1 MSGASFI
8 MSAIELAFASRGPEM
23 TAAVATKPNPIAIAL
38 SQQIEDSHR
47 AMTQTKA
54 ELLSAIQTFDELAL
68 AIECGSTTTAHFL
81 MRRLG
86 VSSSTAHEYVSVAH
100 RLRPFQYL
108 HTHFTEGALS
118 YSVVRLLLKYMTPEN
133 ERELVDLALGMGFHE
148 LECALAGKKP
158 QDGEGE
164 DSPQYYLSLHKRD
177 NGDIAFHGNMN
188 AADGAAFVAALK
200 IGEIAYCN
208 LDEVLEDL
216 DPEVEGEINIA
227 LERAEEVEE
236 NRPARKTVSGYG
248 LPIGRMLLRALMGI
262 VHMARTTPRNTLTT
276 PGAHV
281 NILATP
287 DGRGYMPNNVG
298 APSKAIASL
307 LANAD
312 IRLSTV
318 NSNGLVINTGRK
330 QRLAT
335 NGQVN
340 ALLAM
345 WGGQCAAPGC
355 THTRFIEIHH
365 IEDWASGGLTDLE
378 NLLPLCSACHSL
390 VTEGYLQTL
399 KEHSDI
405 HFVYRDGTRFVS
417 TNYSLPRRDDIR
429 RTMEEC
435 NWSFSD

>member
-1 MSGASFI
+1 M
-8 MSAIELAFASRGPEM
+8 
-23 TAAVATKPNPIAIAL
+23 
-38 SQQIEDSHR
+38 
-47 AMTQTKA
+47 
-54 ELLSAIQTFDELAL
+54 
-68 AIECGSTTTAHFL
+68 
-81 MRRLG
+81 
-86 VSSSTAHEYVSVAH
+86 
-100 RLRPFQYL
+100 
-108 HTHFTEGALS
+108 
-118 YSVVRLLLKYMTPEN
+118 VRLLLKYMTIEN

-188 AADGAAFVAALK
+188 AADGAAFIAALK

-365 IEDWASGGLTDLE
+365 IEDWATGGLTDLE

-417 TNYSLPRRDDIR
+417 TNYSLPKRNDTM

-435 NWSFSD
+435 NWSFND

>member
-23 TAAVATKPNPIAIAL
+23 TAAVATESNPLAIAL

-47 AMTQTKA
+47 AMTQSKA

-100 RLRPFQYL
+100 RLRPFRYL
-108 HTHFTEGALS
+108 HKHFTAAALS
-118 YSVVRLLLKYMTPEN
+118 YSVVRLLLKYMTTEN
-133 ERELVDLALGMGFHE
+133 ECELVDLALGMGFHE

-188 AADGAAFVAALK
+188 AADGAGFIAALK

-318 NSNGLVINTGRK
+318 NSDGLIINTGRK

-365 IEDWASGGLTDLE
+365 IEDWATGGLTDLE

>member
-47 AMTQTKA
+47 AMTQSKA

-216 DPEVEGEINIA
+216 DPEVNEEINIA
-227 LERAEEVEE
+227 LERAEEAEE

-365 IEDWASGGLTDLE
+365 IEDWATGGLTDLE

-417 TNYSLPRRDDIR
+417 TNYSLPKRNDTM

-435 NWSFSD
+435 NWSFND

>member
-1 MSGASFI
+1 MSGAGFI

-23 TAAVATKPNPIAIAL
+23 TAAVATESNPLAIAL

-47 AMTQTKA
+47 AMTQSKA

-68 AIECGSTTTAHFL
+68 AIECGSSTTAHFL

-100 RLRPFQYL
+100 RLRPFRYL
-108 HTHFTEGALS
+108 HKHFTAAALS
-118 YSVVRLLLKYMTPEN
+118 YSVVRLLLKYMTIEN

-188 AADGAAFVAALK
+188 AADGAGFIAALK

-318 NSNGLVINTGRK
+318 NSDGLIINTGRK